1 MTRSLV
7 RSHQGDAVWPA
18 DVRRRLGLAS
28 STGRSAAG
36 ILRGMDI
43 DRSKRRDR
51 RNQIIGLVFFV
62 VGVPLAVW
70 GITLLA

>member
-1 MTRSLV
+1 ME
-7 RSHQGDAVWPA
+7 
-18 DVRRRLGLAS
+18 
-28 STGRSAAG
+28 
-36 ILRGMDI
+36 I

-70 GITLLA
+70 GITLFV